1 MSSQVLNNPTTTR
14 TNHIP
19 TSNTSLPVSE
29 NRQKRGLVD
38 TGVNGGL
45 AYTNTGISPPS
56 SPISASNGQAVISG
70 NASLQNALDAAQRRI
85 TNLED
90 ENQHLQE
97 QMQEVKRGAEAYAKS
112 LQQTMHEEIE
122 KERNRSADERKA

>member
-1 MSSQVLNNPTTTR
+1 M
-14 TNHIP
+14 
-19 TSNTSLPVSE
+19 
-29 NRQKRGLVD
+29 D

-56 SPISASNGQAVISG
+56 SPISASNGQAVALG
-70 NASLQNALDAAQRRI
+70 NAPLQNALDAAQRRI

-97 QMQEVKRGAEAYAKS
+97 QMQEVKRGARSIHAKS
-112 LQQTMHEEIE
+112 LGQTMHEEIE
-122 KERNRSADERKA
+122 KERNRSADERKALQSSLEGSHAAVLSDLKAQHASSAEVLRQN